1 MNYTLLNA
9 YKNEND
15 FYTRYPLTVIKHLGY
30 NGHIGGQE
38 KAYDMAGVEIRY
50 LSDSTSFNLSLE
62 ILGEGFITLFIGD
75 FSIKRIL
82 LVDGINE
89 ITEPLHE
96 RFLNLKPKD
105 YNYPSNLF
113 RIKLETG
120 YKLKNIEIKDINAKP
135 FNSPLKKAVY
145 YGSSFTEGAGSLA
158 IPYSYANISSML
170 LNVEMLNKGLSGN
183 CLCEKETVDY
193 LNSLNPDFYILEI
206 GCNMRGY
213 MDSQEFSKRVDYLLN
228 TLKDKK
234 VFLISSLEF
243 FVKEFS
249 IFTNPPYH
257 DKNLAFTK
265 IVKDLANKYNIYL
278 IPMTKLMTHFTDVS
292 YDMLHPSQLGHLNIA
307 YNLYNEIR
315 NLI

>member
-1 MNYTLLNA
+1 MNYTLINA
-9 YKNEND
+9 YYNEND
-15 FYTRYPLTVIKHLGY
+15 FYTRYPLSVIEHLGY
-30 NGHIGGQE
+30 NGHNGGQE

-50 LSDSTSFNLSLE
+50 LSNSTSFNLSLE
-62 ILGEGFITLFIGD
+62 IWGEGFITLFIGD
-75 FSIKRIL
+75 FSIKRIQVSNGL
-82 LVDGINE
+82 NNICE
-89 ITEPLHE
+89 ALHE

-120 YKLKNIEIKDINAKP
+120 YKLKKITILDTEAKP
-135 FNSPLKKAVY
+135 YNSQLKKAVY

-170 LNVEMLNKGLSGN
+170 LKVEMLNKGLSGN

-213 MDSQEFSKRVDYLLN
+213 MDSQEFSKKVDYLLN

-249 IFTNPPYH
+249 VFTNPPYH

-265 IVKDLANKYNIYL
+265 IVKELANKYNIYL
-278 IPMTKLMTHFTDVS
+278 IPMTKLMTNFTDVS